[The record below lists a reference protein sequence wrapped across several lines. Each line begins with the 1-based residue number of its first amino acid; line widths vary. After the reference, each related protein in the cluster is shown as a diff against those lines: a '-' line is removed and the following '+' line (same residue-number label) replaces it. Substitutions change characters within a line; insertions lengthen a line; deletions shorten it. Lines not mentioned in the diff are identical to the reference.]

1 MCKGGYITA
10 ARDNV
15 KYGYVFKDCTIKG
28 DASDADGN
36 YYLGRPWTT
45 AAEVYFIDTK
55 MEAVPTGAGW
65 HAWGDGKGG
74 FSRGA
79 EYNSMTAS
87 GSVIDLSARATMVG
101 DYENNPVLT
110 AEEALEIG
118 NLHNM
123 YGDWDPTLL
132 TEQAPQVKNVVL
144 DGNTITWD
152 DSDYA
157 LLYAVVKNGSVVA
170 FTTENSFDISTVDT
184 SAGAKAGAGVA
195 DEAETWAVRAAN
207 EMGGL
212 NEAVPATEATAVS
225 EVEAA
230 TVKTVANGKV
240 YNVAGQEVSDSY
252 KGIVII
258 DGKKIVK

>member
-1 MCKGGYITA
+1 M
-10 ARDNV
+10 
-15 KYGYVFKDCTIKG
+15 
-28 DASDADGN
+28 
-36 YYLGRPWTT
+36 
-45 AAEVYFIDTK
+45 
-55 MEAVPTGAGW
+55 
-65 HAWGDGKGG
+65 
-74 FSRGA
+74 A

-87 GSVIDLSARATMVG
+87 GSQIDLSSRAKSLGKKTANPN
-101 DYENNPVLT
+101 EPVLT

-123 YGDWDPTLL
+123 FGDWDPTLL
-132 TEQAPQVKNVVL
+132 TEQAPLVKNVVL

-184 SAGAKAGAGVA
+184 SAGAKAGFAGANAA
-195 DEAETWAVRAAN
+195 DTWAVRAAN

-212 NEAVPATEATAVS
+212 NEAVLATEATAVS

-230 TVKTVANGKV
+230 TVKAVANGKV